1 MAQLTLPPL
10 PRQTDYQEVQ
20 IAAGTTQRPAWGGPL
35 LPLAR
40 TGDRWAF
47 DVSIPAMEA
56 ATCGTKVK
64 LILAKGKINT
74 VIMAIREPGSPVRD
88 YGSPRVALG
97 GQQGTSLNV
106 AGLTPGVVIPD
117 GKWMNLVIG
126 GQHFLYLVDGEAT
139 ADGNGTAILK
149 LWPMIRRSAPLN
161 APVRLADPVIE
172 GFVTIEG
179 GVSIKDFAHVGSA
192 AVNFRIEEQE

>member
-10 PRQTDYQEVQ
+10 PRQTTYSEVQ

-47 DVSIPAMEA
+47 DVAIPALAA
-56 ATCGTKVK
+56 ATCGAKVK

-74 VIMAIREPGSPVRD
+74 VIMAVREPGSPVRD
-88 YGSPRVALG
+88 YGAPRVALG

-106 AGLTPGVVIPD
+106 TGLTPGVVISD
-117 GKWMNLVIG
+117 GKWMSLVIG
-126 GQHFLYLVDGEAT
+126 GRHFLYLVDGEVA
-139 ADGNGTAILK
+139 ADAGGNAVLK

-161 APVRLADPVIE
+161 APIRLADPVIE

-179 GVSIKDFAHVGSA
+179 GVAIKDFAKVGTA
-192 AVNFRIEEQE
+192 AINFRIEERE